1 MMSKKRRVFDIDM
14 PEDETVP
21 TGKVE
26 NDTPELETKSMFGLK
41 PKRRGP
47 MASAI
52 TENAD
57 SLKERQAAEE
67 QIRAENDHLA
77 HEYVQRKADGLV
89 IDLIPLD
96 DIFTEKLARDRTD
109 GEDEDLS
116 ELVASIQEIGLSNPI
131 RVQKRAD
138 GKFELVQGF
147 RRLSAYRVLR
157 ANSDGSE
164 DYAGIPAAVIF
175 TEEEL
180 EILYRKMVDE
190 NLVRKDISFAEMAGL
205 AIKFAQDAATDCND
219 ADKAVAVLFKSAGY
233 QKRSYIRSF
242 IGLMER
248 VGGVIKFPAQ
258 ISRALGL
265 ELRKRIDADASVV
278 ALIER
283 DLLAAGPDRLA
294 EEEQAILRRAA
305 GLEVDKKPF
314 PAGKASEKPP
324 RKAKTV
330 FNIARPE
337 GTVKCTATA
346 GKLELRLAKDFS
358 TVDRVRLERAIRQLL
373 AQID

>member
-1 MMSKKRRVFDIDM
+1 MSKKRRVFDIDM
-14 PEDETVP
+14 PEEETIP
-21 TGKVE
+21 TGKVGDDE
-26 NDTPELETKSMFGLK
+26 PELETKSMFGLK

-57 SLKERQAAEE
+57 SLKERQAAEQ

-89 IDLIPLD
+89 IDLIALD
-96 DIFTEKLARDRTD
+96 DILTEKLARDRAD
-109 GEDEDLS
+109 VEDEDLS
-116 ELVASIQEIGLSNPI
+116 ELIGSIQEIGLSNPI
-131 RVQKRAD
+131 RVQKRDD
-138 GKFELVQGF
+138 GRFELVQGF
-147 RRLSAYRVLR
+147 RRLSAYKALS
-157 ANSDGSE
+157 ADSDV
-164 DYAGIPAAVIF
+164 YATIPATVIF
-175 TEEEL
+175 TEEDL
-180 EILYRKMVDE
+180 ETLYRKMVDE
-190 NLVRKDISFAEMAGL
+190 NLVRKDISFAEMASL
-205 AIKFAQDAATDCND
+205 AIKYANDGATDCND
-219 ADKAVAVLFKSAGY
+219 ADKAVAILFKSAGY

-248 VGGVIKFPAQ
+248 VGGMIKFPAE

-278 ALIER
+278 TLLEN

-314 PAGKASEKPP
+314 PVGKTGQKSP

-358 TVDRVRLERAIRQLL
+358 TVDRVRLEQAIRQLL